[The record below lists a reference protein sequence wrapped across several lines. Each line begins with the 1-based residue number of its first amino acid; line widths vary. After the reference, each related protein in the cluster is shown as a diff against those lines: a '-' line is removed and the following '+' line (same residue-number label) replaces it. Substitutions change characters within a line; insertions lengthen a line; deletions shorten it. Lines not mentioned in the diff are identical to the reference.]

1 MGMATPFDLRS
12 DFVNI
17 EHIKN
22 DLLRTL
28 DGIDKEKLSLYD
40 LKVYAEIV
48 KTVSEVQEKGYME
61 KVIETMSSVSNGFNG
76 PKLPAISDLK

>member
-1 MGMATPFDLRS
+1 M
-12 DFVNI
+12 NI

-61 KVIETMSSVSNGFNG
+61 KVIEAMSSASNGFNG
-76 PKLPAISDLK
+76 PKFPAISDLK